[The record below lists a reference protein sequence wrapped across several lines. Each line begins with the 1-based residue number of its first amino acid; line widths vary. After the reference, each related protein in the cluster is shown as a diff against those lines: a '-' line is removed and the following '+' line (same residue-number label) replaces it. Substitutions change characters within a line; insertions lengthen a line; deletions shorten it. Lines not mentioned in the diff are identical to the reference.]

1 MPMPANPIRS
11 DTMRRSE
18 TPNAVMTTVASPTQ
32 GPTFQLSLWRVAMNS
47 GQQGPRHVFD
57 REQVWHVLAG
67 EIEIEVSDEPVRL
80 RPGDA
85 LVLPAG
91 VARQVTAVSDTEIVV
106 SGLSDAIVTAP
117 GQDAPRGTPP
127 WIS

>member
-1 MPMPANPIRS
+1 MPANPISS
-11 DTMRRSE
+11 DTMRRTE
-18 TPNAVMTTVASPTQ
+18 TPNAAMTTVASPTQ
-32 GPTFQLSLWRVAMNS
+32 GPTRQLSLWRVAMKS
-47 GQQGPRHVFD
+47 GQQGPRHVFG

-67 EIEIEVSDEPVRL
+67 EIEIEVGDEPARL

-91 VARQVTAVSDTEIVV
+91 IARQVTAVSDTDIVV
-106 SGLSDAIVTAP
+106 CGLSDAIVAAP
-117 GQDAPRGTPP
+117 GQDAPGGKPP